1 MQTKIKGEAREPA
14 MNSEVKTT
22 NLSDATEA
30 PARVS
35 YSVERR
41 SFFGV
46 IIGLITSGIAAT
58 LGLAIGRFTIGPALT
73 GSNSEQWVG
82 AGPLAG
88 IPEGKPV
95 KRVVTIA
102 QEVGWGRFNEPGS
115 VWVIRNSDA
124 ITVFSAVCPH
134 LGCSINA
141 SANGFIC
148 PCHQSLWNGAG
159 VKTGGPTPRDMDV
172 LEHRI
177 ENGALLV
184 KYQSFKQGVAEK
196 EAV

>member
-1 MQTKIKGEAREPA
+1 
-14 MNSEVKTT
+14 MNFEVKTT
-22 NLSDATEA
+22 NLSDGSET

-35 YSVERR
+35 SSAERR
-41 SFFGV
+41 SFLGV

-58 LGLAIGRFTIGPALT
+58 LGWAIGRFTIGPALT

-88 IPEGKPV
+88 IPEGEPV

-102 QEVGWGRFNEPGS
+102 QEVGWGRFTESGS

-124 ITVFSAVCPH
+124 VTVFSAVCPH
-134 LGCSINA
+134 LGCSITA

-148 PCHQSLWNGAG
+148 ACHQSSWSGAG
-159 VKTGGPTPRDMDV
+159 LKTGGPTPRDMDV

-177 ENGALLV
+177 ESGALLV

>member
-1 MQTKIKGEAREPA
+1 
-14 MNSEVKTT
+14 MNFEVKTT
-22 NLSDATEA
+22 NLSDDPETTVGVSS
-30 PARVS
+30 PA
-35 YSVERR
+35 ERR
-41 SFFGV
+41 SFLGA

-58 LGLAIGRFTIGPALT
+58 LGLAIGRFAIEPALS

-82 AGPLAG
+82 AGSLAD
-88 IPEGKPV
+88 IPESKPV

-102 QEVGWGRFNEPGS
+102 QEVGWGRFTEPGS
-115 VWVIRNSDA
+115 IWVIKNSDE
-124 ITVFSAVCPH
+124 ITVYSAVCPH

-148 PCHQSLWNGAG
+148 ACHQSSWNGAG
-159 VKTGGPTPRDMDV
+159 AKTGGPTPRDMDV

-177 ENGALLV
+177 ENGTLLV